1 MRDTNLTIVV
11 DAGAE
16 DPYVVGE
23 YAAAFTR
30 GMQENPADRRHLMTS
45 ACCKHFAANS
55 MEYTAQH
62 GVSWSRHNFSADV
75 PAQDL
80 ADSYLPP
87 FQACVEKGRVS
98 GLMWC
103 DTHSLLPTD
112 RYDSVGC
119 VGLPT
124 SVVCRPPVIDGAL
137 STAARL

>member
-11 DAGAE
+11 VATAE

-30 GMQENPADRRHLMTS
+30 GMQENPADRGHLMTS

-55 MEYTAQH
+55 MEYTSQN

-87 FQACVEKGRVS
+87 FQVCVEKGRVS
-98 GLMWC
+98 GLMW
-103 DTHSLLPTD
+103 
-112 RYDSVGC
+112 
-119 VGLPT
+119 
-124 SVVCRPPVIDGAL
+124 
-137 STAARL
+137 